1 MFWHA
6 LHEWKSS
13 IRPKKTTKIMV
24 LYLVDED
31 NYTDLK
37 RFIPTNMLPL
47 DGMRFQDTEELF
59 GSHSGTYG
67 NLLSLQG
74 FEPLESSVQ

>member
-1 MFWHA
+1 
-6 LHEWKSS
+6 
-13 IRPKKTTKIMV
+13 
-24 LYLVDED
+24 
-31 NYTDLK
+31 
-37 RFIPTNMLPL
+37 MLPL

-67 NLLSLQG
+67 NSLSLQG